1 MNRIATLPYDELKF
15 FWVNSHYDI
24 HLSGLCKIG
33 NTIFYF
39 KTINSNEYYDDE
51 TELMCDV
58 YMLST
63 TEEIKWRLKKFFFEQ
78 MVGYHWSYPKRNNK
92 GYYIRKPKWL
102 YKFLF
107 KLYYSLKKL

>member
-1 MNRIATLPYDELKF
+1 MRHIATLPYDEITF
-15 FWVNSHYDI
+15 VWIQGHYDI
-24 HLSGLCKIG
+24 HLSGLCKLG
-33 NTIFYF
+33 NTLFYF
-39 KTINSNEYYDDE
+39 KTINVDDYYDGK
-51 TELMCDV
+51 ELMCDV
-58 YMLST
+58 YMLSSL
-63 TEEIKWRLKKFFFEQ
+63 EEVKWRLKNFFFEQ